1 MSPRAKTTTPPTPT
15 EAPTVTPP
23 TATAPAGSAHLA
35 LRRPRLPQWAPWLVA
50 AVAAATSAILALL
63 LGWSVVGWA
72 VVAVLVYAV
81 VLPSWSRVVENARA
95 AKDRLVTTL
104 VWSAFAVALVPL
116 VALIWKV
123 LAEGAPGDQQGVP
136 DLLDA
141 QRDRPRRRDL
151 PRHRRHPADHRWP
164 PP

>member
-72 VVAVLVYAV
+72 VVAVLRVRRGAAV
-81 VLPSWSRVVENARA
+81 V
-95 AKDRLVTTL
+95 
-104 VWSAFAVALVPL
+104 VPGRG
-116 VALIWKV
+116 
-123 LAEGAPGDQQGVP
+123 E
-136 DLLDA
+136 
-141 QRDRPRRRDL
+141 RPRREG
-151 PRHRRHPADHRWP
+151 PAGHHAGLVGVRGRP
-164 PP
+164 ACRSSR